1 MTSFLILQAA
11 KERLHT
17 HKQKTA
23 GVDLSSS
30 DEAGGVTPEKPKRT
44 RSKMRT
50 NKPPPPSL
58 AVGSSDSD
66 GPKSTESESDTGTF
80 KTPEPVR
87 KNTRSKMRKAKV
99 CGLNIMR
106 FCFLFLLFF

>member
-1 MTSFLILQAA
+1 MSFLILQATKA
-11 KERLHT
+11 RSQTRKP
-17 HKQKTA
+17 KTA
-23 GVDLSSS
+23 GMEFSSS
-30 DEAGGVTPEKPKRT
+30 DEAGGVTPGKPKRT

-58 AVGSSDSD
+58 PVGSSDSE
-66 GPKSTESESDTGTF
+66 GPKSTESESEAATF

-99 CGLNIMR
+99 GGDL
-106 FCFLFLLFF
+106 